1 MRPVRIEFPT
11 RHIEGNLSFGQDGSV
26 WAYYEIKRSE
36 YESKQMHAR
45 FQDAHLSEEY
55 HYIQVPCYS
64 NKQTNSELKWFSF
77 EEEISTHSDQPPQL
91 ISEVINS
98 YTEIRVFIGFRLR
111 KPKQREFKNYFRR
124 RWKHKIRDFIRY
136 LYSITGIADGEI
148 LEEELFEYT
157 GQEELLFQSL
167 RGFMSIH
174 RLSTQDL
181 KWYICQHVYQD
192 HKLPPPNELG
202 NLVTESEISTLTLD
216 DSEIEIHP
224 HHLKTRHLEEAT
236 GEVREVYTSYLYA
249 IYFPDDLQFPGKSEW
264 AYLTNIFDFPVSISA
279 RKEMDNL
286 ENVHFMTVV
295 FGVSAKDEETLAER
309 VSKIVLEYRQYEIE
323 VQLCSDNQFVGYS
336 DFLPCGE
343 QYERS
348 VSFTSRMKTAPI
360 QIETPKPKQIESP
373 SDFLW

>member
-1 MRPVRIEFPT
+1 MRPLRIEFPT
-11 RHIEGNLSFGQDGSV
+11 RHIEGNLTFGQDGSV
-26 WAYYEIKRSE
+26 WAYYEIKRAE
-36 YESKQMHAR
+36 HESKQMHAR

-55 HYIQVPCYS
+55 HYIQVPCYT
-64 NKQTNSELKWFSF
+64 NRQANSELKWFSF
-77 EEEISTHSDQPPQL
+77 EEETSIHSDQPPQL
-91 ISEVINS
+91 ISEITNS

-111 KPKQREFKNYFRR
+111 KPNQRQLKNHLRR

-136 LYSITGIADGEI
+136 LYSVTGIAEGEI

-174 RLSTQDL
+174 RLSTYDL
-181 KWYICQHVYQD
+181 KWYIRQHVYQD
-192 HKLPPPNELG
+192 HKLPLSNEKG
-202 NLVTESEISTLTLD
+202 RLVTELGISTLTLD

-224 HHLKTRHLEEAT
+224 HHIRTVHVEEAT

-249 IYFPDDLQFPGKSEW
+249 VYFPEDLQFPGKSEW

-279 RKEMDNL
+279 RKEMDSL
-286 ENVHFMTVV
+286 EDVHFMTVV
-295 FGVSAKDEETLAER
+295 FGVSAKNEDILAER
-309 VSKIVLEYRQYEIE
+309 VNKIVSEYRQYEIE
-323 VQLCSDNQFVGYS
+323 VQLCPDNQFVGYS

-348 VSFTSRMKTAPI
+348 VSLISRIHSTPI
-360 QIETPKPKQIESP
+360 QIENS